1 MIDLLWLLLPVA
13 AGAGWFAGRRSGER
27 KPEAYWDYA
36 THFHRGLSDLFND
49 RDAIDEDVFETLG
62 SQVQDGADVPTRQGR
77 ANKDAKT
84 GLDTSADTV
93 ARDTADTHI
102 ALGKLF
108 RRRGDVERAILIH
121 EALIERPG
129 LDESTRVDARYELAR
144 DYESAGLLD
153 RSEAVF
159 RELVDRGERV
169 QDAYTSLLELM
180 ESQHDWAR
188 ATELAT
194 EIAGSSVIT
203 ADESLANSVR
213 LRLAHYFCE
222 SSAEARSAGYADEA
236 DALLSKAL
244 EHYAR
249 SARANLMSGGRA
261 LDEGRA
267 ADALNH
273 YDVVSEVRPDLMPEI
288 IDAQFRA
295 LAALGDEQRT
305 SAFIAGLTGQ
315 RNAYSVIRRTR
326 EEIASR
332 EGADVANRFFK
343 DQIVKR
349 PSLRA
354 LRDWAKDQLDSPRTR
369 ERDKVATVVAML
381 DRVIEDKP
389 AYQCAHCGFR
399 GNVLHWRCPSCGTW
413 DSVSTIIGAEG
424 E

>member
-1 MIDLLWLLLPVA
+1 MTDLLWLLLPVA

-49 RDAIDEDVFETLG
+49 RDAIDEDVFDTLG
-62 SQVQDGADVPTRQGR
+62 SHVQDGADDLNRPSSDV
-77 ANKDAKT
+77 A
-84 GLDTSADTV
+84 
-93 ARDTADTHI
+93 ARDTADTHL

-129 LDESTRVDARYELAR
+129 LDESTRIDARYELAR
-144 DYESAGLLD
+144 DFESAGLLD

-159 RELVDRGERV
+159 RKLVDRGERV
-169 QDAYTSLLELM
+169 HDAYTSLLELM
-180 ESQHDWAR
+180 ESQHDWSR

-194 EIAGSSVIT
+194 EISGST
-203 ADESLANSVR
+203 AIATDENLANNVR
-213 LRLAHYFCE
+213 LRLAHYACE
-222 SSAEARSAGYADEA
+222 SSAEARAAGYAEEA
-236 DALLSKAL
+236 DTLLVAALGHDS
-244 EHYAR
+244 R
-249 SARANLMSGGRA
+249 SARANLMSGERA
-261 LDEGRA
+261 LDSGRA
-267 ADALNH
+267 ADALQH
-273 YDVVSEVRPDLMPEI
+273 YDMVSEVRPDLMPEI
-288 IDAQFRA
+288 IDPQFRA
-295 LAALGDEQRT
+295 LAALGDQERT
-305 SAFIAGLTGQ
+305 RAFIDDLSGR

-332 EGADVANRFFK
+332 EGAEVANRFFK
-343 DQIVKR
+343 DQIIKR

-354 LRDWAKDQLDSPRTR
+354 LRDWAKDQLDSPRTK

-381 DRVIEDKP
+381 DGVIEDKP
-389 AYQCAHCGFR
+389 AYQCGHCGFR